1 MGGDWG
7 EDEKSE
13 FADEWIAALIKFI
26 TETQAPLAAKQCA
39 TWILRRLATRESL
52 GNERKSALDKMM
64 VDAARVFV
72 HGAMDG
78 PWFDSASCLFTQE
91 WASARRAVEQPSTQ
105 DDAVI
110 SILIAARAQDDQDT
124 LNPPSPSDSSPGAG
138 AAGCS
143 IARTHVCSDAE
154 T

>member
-72 HGAMDG
+72 HRKHGRPM
-78 PWFDSASCLFTQE
+78 
-91 WASARRAVEQPSTQ
+91 V
-105 DDAVI
+105 
-110 SILIAARAQDDQDT
+110 
-124 LNPPSPSDSSPGAG
+124 
-138 AAGCS
+138 
-143 IARTHVCSDAE
+143 
-154 T
+154 